1 MENNIE
7 YWKNKI
13 QKESGIPPHFFEI
26 INNQELY
33 SNKQKAKIKKLRK
46 HIKHKL
52 TVKQN
57 IFIRKINKNYQ
68 RKNNGK
74 LFWSSNYRRRNK
86 LLISMLYSVDKIN
99 NHVNSISNDFEPI
112 NSIESPSVD
121 LKYCDYIYKDTNNF
135 KDILNE
141 II

>member
-33 SNKQKAKIKKLRK
+33 NNKQKAKFKKIGVHIRRK
-46 HIKHKL
+46 L
-52 TVKQN
+52 NVQYD

-74 LFWSSNYRRRNK
+74 LFWSSKHKNNR
-86 LLISMLYSVDKIN
+86 LLLSMLYSVDKIN
-99 NHVNSISNDFEPI
+99 KQVNSISNDFEPI
-112 NSIESPSVD
+112 DSIESPSIN
-121 LKYCDYIYKDTNNF
+121 LKYVDYHYKGENIN
-135 KDILNE
+135 KN
-141 II
+141 IIIH

>member
-33 SNKQKAKIKKLRK
+33 NNKQKAKIKKLSK

-57 IFIRKINKNYQ
+57 IFIRKLNKKYQ
-68 RKNNGK
+68 KNNNGK
-74 LFWSSNYRRRNK
+74 LFLTSKYRRNK
-86 LLISMLYSVDKIN
+86 LLISMLYNVDKIN
-99 NHVNSISNDFEPI
+99 KI
-112 NSIESPSVD
+112 NKI
-121 LKYCDYIYKDTNNF
+121 
-135 KDILNE
+135 
-141 II
+141 

>member
-33 SNKQKAKIKKLRK
+33 NNKQKAKIKKLRK

-74 LFWSSNYRRRNK
+74 LFWSSNYRRHNK
-86 LLISMLYSVDKIN
+86 LLISMLYNVDKIN
-99 NHVNSISNDFEPI
+99 NHINSISYDLEPI
-112 NSIESPSVD
+112 NSMESPSVD
-121 LKYCDYIYKDTNNF
+121 LKYIDA
-135 KDILNE
+135 NE
-141 II
+141 NL

>member
-33 SNKQKAKIKKLRK
+33 TNKQKAKIKKLSK

-57 IFIRKINKNYQ
+57 IEIEQKRIYVLDVFSTHRNPRKF
-68 RKNNGK
+68 R
-74 LFWSSNYRRRNK
+74 F
-86 LLISMLYSVDKIN
+86 
-99 NHVNSISNDFEPI
+99 
-112 NSIESPSVD
+112 
-121 LKYCDYIYKDTNNF
+121 
-135 KDILNE
+135 
-141 II
+141 

>member
-33 SNKQKAKIKKLRK
+33 NNKQKAKIKKLSK

-57 IFIRKINKNYQ
+57 IFIRKLNKKYQ
-68 RKNNGK
+68 KNNNGK
-74 LFWSSNYRRRNK
+74 LFWSSNYRRNK
-86 LLISMLYSVDKIN
+86 LLISMIYTADKIN
-99 NHVNSISNDFEPI
+99 NHINSISSDLEPI
-112 NSIESPSVD
+112 NSMESHSVD
-121 LKYCDYIYKDTNNF
+121 LKYIDANENLENND
-135 KDILNE
+135 KLN
-141 II
+141 IIH

>member
-57 IFIRKINKNYQ
+57 IFIRKLNKKYQ
-68 RKNNGK
+68 KNNNGK
-74 LFWSSNYRRRNK
+74 LFWSSNYRRNK
-86 LLISMLYSVDKIN
+86 LLISMLYSVYKIN
-99 NHVNSISNDFEPI
+99 NQVNSISSNLEPI
-112 NSIESPSVD
+112 NSMESPSVD